1 MHSLKGVLRVEVA
14 PAMTQMHL
22 SEVTP
27 TQESSDNEFFFQ
39 IEQND
44 KLFHFVDPS
53 ISLVL
58 IVHVEVEGFA
68 LGHDNEPVHV
78 LLRRVFEVMFLQAAV
93 LDIQDSTFLSVI
105 IILKQEVRVELESVI
120 KRGSEKDY
128 SPFTYIVLNNFIFDQ
143 DVVSCSEE
151 SCVFGLSI
159 AATCLL
165 RLLCPSFSSLSFLL
179 RSFL

>member
-1 MHSLKGVLRVEVA
+1 
-14 PAMTQMHL
+14 MTQMHL
-22 SEVTP
+22 SEVSP

-68 LGHDNEPVHV
+68 LGHDDKPVHV

-120 KRGSEKDY
+120 KR
-128 SPFTYIVLNNFIFDQ
+128 
-143 DVVSCSEE
+143 
-151 SCVFGLSI
+151 
-159 AATCLL
+159 
-165 RLLCPSFSSLSFLL
+165 
-179 RSFL
+179 